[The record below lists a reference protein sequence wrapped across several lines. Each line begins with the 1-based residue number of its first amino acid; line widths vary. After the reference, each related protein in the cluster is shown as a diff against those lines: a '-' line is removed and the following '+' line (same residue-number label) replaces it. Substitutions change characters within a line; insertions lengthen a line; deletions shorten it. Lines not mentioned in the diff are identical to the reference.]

1 MRKLT
6 KTFCCIFVFLICI
19 MTFSGCSNKSPST
32 GDILDVYKN
41 NGYFEIDTSPY
52 LDIKCNKNNT
62 VTISN
67 TTLYKNHS
75 IIYVTL
81 ANDNLQND
89 NFSSEFVNLHNNTL
103 LSGFNI
109 DGKFIETKAINN
121 YSFKIS
127 HDTVASAVIENVN
140 VLGTSVYTISSYNH
154 NTLKFLSD
162 PDYLAKVLSFS
173 ANKFSS
179 SDNFLFFNFNG
190 QSNTNSNVFK
200 SALENDFADIHY
212 SFEIPVETEIVYFFL
227 TVETESHKLIHIQLN
242 STNVDENA
250 YSKTSIA
257 INNSSTKTRNIVIE
271 TSNDLTTLDHYK
283 K

>member
-140 VLGTSVYTISSYNH
+140 VLGTSVYTISSYNN
-154 NTLKFLSD
+154 NTSKFLSD

-179 SDNFLFFNFNG
+179 SDNFLFFNFNE

-227 TVETESHKLIHIQLN
+227 TVETESHKLIHIKLN
-242 STNVDENA
+242 NTNVDENA
-250 YSKTSIA
+250 YLKTSIA